1 MPPKN
6 KASAKASKK
15 GKALKKSS
23 TPTAPSDH
31 ESDWTA
37 GDDEHSVKDM
47 FNNMT
52 AMMPSLST
60 HMDEMEGGGRKKR
73 KVAFHGDPPARQ
85 MLAQAPEMA
94 SQPDSAP
101 AAMTYHHCRLNL
113 TAVKRDWHQP
123 PCDPAAIAPHGQPP
137 VT

>member
-52 AMMPSLST
+52 AMMPS
-60 HMDEMEGGGRKKR
+60 
-73 KVAFHGDPPARQ
+73 
-85 MLAQAPEMA
+85 
-94 SQPDSAP
+94 
-101 AAMTYHHCRLNL
+101 
-113 TAVKRDWHQP
+113 
-123 PCDPAAIAPHGQPP
+123 
-137 VT
+137 